1 MFMIF
6 AGSRILFINSLR
18 SINGEYVLLSIIIK
32 NEREIIAPTPKPITI
47 GTVAESDALI
57 VCMNCN
63 ATRNEITVIDSV
75 IAPVIST
82 LDLFLLNSLL
92 EYPGLRRCLITIWR
106 SYLT

>member
-18 SINGEYVLLSIIIK
+18 LINGEYVLLSIIIK
-32 NEREIIAPTPKPITI
+32 NEREIIAATPKPITI